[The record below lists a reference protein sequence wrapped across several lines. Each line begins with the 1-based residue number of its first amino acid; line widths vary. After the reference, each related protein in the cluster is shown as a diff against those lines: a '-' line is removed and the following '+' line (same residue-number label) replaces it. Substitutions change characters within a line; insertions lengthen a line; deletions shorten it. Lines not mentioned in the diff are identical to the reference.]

1 MASIGQ
7 TLANYWDVIVVGGGN
22 AGFCAA
28 HAAREL
34 VPRVLILEKAPIE
47 WAGGNSYF
55 TAGAMRVAHNGLAE
69 LRELVPDLTPEQLA
83 TTDIPA
89 YPDSAFLNDMFRV
102 TEGRTRPDL
111 AALIVGESLAAAK
124 WLQSKGIRWRLQYD
138 RQSFLVDGRHQFW
151 GNLPLGVQ
159 GGGVSLME
167 QHLAAA
173 EASGIQ
179 IAYDSG
185 VVGFIQRP
193 GGPIQGVVVD
203 NPQGRQELRAGA
215 AVLAAGGFEADPRLR
230 AMYLGPGWDIAKVR
244 GTPYNTGEVLQLA
257 LEAGADP
264 YGQWSGSH
272 AIQWD
277 AAAPE
282 HGDREITNLF
292 SKQSYP
298 VSIVV
303 NRDGRRFIDEG
314 ADYRNYTYAK
324 YGAEVLKQP
333 GAIAWQLYDAK
344 TTPLLRQDEYTVRGV
359 SKIEANTIRELAL
372 ATGINPDG
380 LERTVDA
387 YNLAIQ
393 PGDFNPAVKDG
404 KHTEGIEPPKSN
416 WALPLDTPPYLAFAV
431 TCGVTFTFGGLRID
445 TAGAVRHRSGSA
457 LPGLFAAGEIVGGV
471 FYHNYPGG
479 SGLTNGAVIGRRAG
493 TSAARSAMERVTH
506 QADD

>member
-1 MASIGQ
+1 MTAPSR
-7 TLANYWDVIVVGGGN
+7 TLQNYWDVIVVGGGN

-28 HAAREL
+28 HAAREA
-34 VPRVLILEKAPIE
+34 VPRVLILEKAPVE

-55 TAGAMRVAHNGLAE
+55 TAGAMRIAHNGLE
-69 LRELVPDLTPEQLA
+69 DLRQLVPDLSPEQLV

-89 YPDSAFLNDMFRV
+89 YPESAFLDDMYRI

-111 AALIVGESLAAAK
+111 ARLIVSESFDTAR
-124 WLQSKGIRWRLQYD
+124 WLQAKGIHWRLQYD
-138 RQSFLVDGRHQFW
+138 RQSFLVNGRHQFW
-151 GNLPLGVQ
+151 GNLPLGIP

-167 QHLAAA
+167 QHLLAAK
-173 EASGIQ
+173 ASGIE

-185 VVGFIQRP
+185 VVGFDLR
-193 GGPIQGVVVD
+193 GGNAIRGVVVE
-203 NPQGRQELRAGA
+203 GRSGRLELLAGA
-215 AVLAAGGFEADPRLR
+215 VVLACGGFEADPRLR

-244 GTPYNTGEVLQLA
+244 GTPYNTGEVLQVA
-257 LEAGADP
+257 LEAGAEP

-272 AIQWD
+272 AVQWD

-292 SKQSYP
+292 TKQSYP
-298 VSIVV
+298 ISIVV
-303 NRDGRRFIDEG
+303 NRDGRRFLDEG

-333 GAIAWQLYDAK
+333 GAIAWQLFDAK

-359 SKIEANTIRELAL
+359 SKIEAQSIGELATQ
-372 ATGINPDG
+372 AGIDPDG
-380 LERTVDA
+380 LERTVAA
-387 YNLAIQ
+387 YNRAIQ
-393 PGDFNPAVKDG
+393 PGEFNPAVKDG
-404 KHTEGIEPPKSN
+404 KHTEGIEPVKSN

-445 TAGAVRHRSGSA
+445 TSAAVQHRSGH
-457 LPGLFAAGEIVGGV
+457 PIDGLFAAGEIVGGV

-493 TSAARSAMERVTH
+493 TSAARQAMQRVTH